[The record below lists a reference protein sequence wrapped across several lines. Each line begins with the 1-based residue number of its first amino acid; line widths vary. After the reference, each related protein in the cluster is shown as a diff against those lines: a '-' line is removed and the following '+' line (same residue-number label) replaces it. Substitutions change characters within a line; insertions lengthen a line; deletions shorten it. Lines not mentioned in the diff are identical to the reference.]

1 MRRRRRRIEYPD
13 ELYHFGVKGMKWGVR
28 KVRNSIRDSVKRY
41 VAERKEYRI
50 TAKKQPA
57 WNYYWAEIRKDYRN
71 RCNSDERFLKA
82 YDRYEKASGRLED
95 FYSYNPYTWKWTKKD
110 KERATKLHA
119 IERKAHKDVESES
132 SRVYNE
138 SKRAVSVDVKKQYG
152 YDPSAG
158 DFDNF
163 YDRRA
168 MDKDGK
174 DAVWRLY
181 AE

>member
-13 ELYHFGVKGMKWGVR
+13 ELYHYGVKGMKWGVR
-28 KVRNSIRDSVKRY
+28 RMRNSIRDGIKRY
-41 VAERKEYRI
+41 IAERREYRI

-71 RCNSDERFLKA
+71 RCKSDKRFLKA
-82 YDRYEKASGRLED
+82 YDRYEKASRRLDD
-95 FYSYNPYTWKWTKKD
+95 FYYSVDVVDWTKKD
-110 KERATKLHA
+110 KARADILHGK
-119 IERKAHKDVESES
+119 ERKAHEDLESES
-132 SRVYNE
+132 SRIYKE
-138 SKRAVSVDVKKQYG
+138 SQKAVSVDVKKRYG

-168 MDKDGK
+168 MDKTGK

-181 AE
+181 SE